1 MYYNCNCVIF
11 GTILAAFR
19 VECVLNI
26 LDFKC
31 QRCVSSFWCVFGPCC
46 VVCDIFLIFNMI
58 KTKSLP
64 VTSKC
69 WFICSIYI
77 DHVWWSATCSSKCP
91 GFFLRYLCHVI
102 WKRWLWSMHGNV
114 DGEGASFS
122 NLQNL
127 QWFQNHETILHK
139 LFDGWFK
146 LFNYNSFW
154 YFWNNVDV
162 DYHFNNCK
170 YKFTPHKS
178 KHEIKHSTFLD
189 KYT

>member
-91 GFFLRYLCHVI
+91 GFFFTLSVPCYLETLVVINAWKCGWWGCIFFKPSKFTMVSKSWNNFAQVI
-102 WKRWLWSMHGNV
+102 WWVIQVVQL
-114 DGEGASFS
+114 
-122 NLQNL
+122 
-127 QWFQNHETILHK
+127 
-139 LFDGWFK
+139 
-146 LFNYNSFW
+146 
-154 YFWNNVDV
+154 
-162 DYHFNNCK
+162 
-170 YKFTPHKS
+170 
-178 KHEIKHSTFLD
+178 
-189 KYT
+189 